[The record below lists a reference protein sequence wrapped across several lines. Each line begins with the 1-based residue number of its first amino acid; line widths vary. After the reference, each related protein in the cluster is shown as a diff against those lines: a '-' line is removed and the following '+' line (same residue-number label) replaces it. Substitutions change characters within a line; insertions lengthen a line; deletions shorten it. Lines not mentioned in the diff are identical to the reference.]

1 MWRAAAQPQAE
12 GSESDPPSAVMWPSL
27 VCSTLHSQETD
38 PGNAGACCVD
48 GVCSNHEGRIDKDVS
63 GWGGG
68 GGQLNRRL
76 SAAHGEQR
84 EGP

>member
-48 GVCSNHEGRIDKDVS
+48 GVCSNHEGRIDVERRFRV
-63 GWGGG
+63 GGRGGG
-68 GGQLNRRL
+68 G
-76 SAAHGEQR
+76 S
-84 EGP
+84 